1 MRHSVHSIFFDQADA
16 HEADER
22 WHKALELL
30 WQVQRW
36 APEDP
41 ALWLRM
47 GVLSFLT
54 ADRDWLVRVGLEGT
68 HHGDMGAINADVY
81 LERAAALGPADPRAP
96 FWRGWARLKLYQ
108 DFEAARAFLGEAT
121 RRDAAWP
128 YAHAALARV
137 ELAAAEPGYEAR
149 AIAHLHAALARLPES
164 PRFHYDLGACHAGL
178 GDTPRARAAFAAAL
192 AGPVLPAAEGA
203 AGRYLAREFHSDPD
217 ALRPLIAR
225 LYDHML

>member
-16 HEADER
+16 HEAADR

-30 WQVQRW
+30 YQVQRW
-36 APEDP
+36 IPEDP

-47 GVLSFLT
+47 GVLSYLA
-54 ADRDWLVRVGLEGT
+54 ADRDWLERAGLEGT
-68 HHGDMGAINADVY
+68 HYGDMGAINADVY
-81 LERAAALGPADPRAP
+81 LERAAALGPTDPRGP
-96 FWRGWARLKLYQ
+96 FWRGWTRLRRYQ
-108 DFEAARAFLGEAT
+108 DVPTARAQLLEAV
-121 RRDAAWP
+121 RRDPAWP

-137 ELAAAEPGYEAR
+137 ELAEAAPGYERR
-149 AIAHLHAALARLPES
+149 AIAHLEAALARLPES

-178 GDTPRARAAFAAAL
+178 GDVPRAREAFARAL
-192 AGPVLPAAEGA
+192 ASPVLLAPEGC
-203 AGRYLAREFHSDPD
+203 AGRELAREFHSDPD

>member
-16 HEADER
+16 HEAAER
-22 WHKALELL
+22 WDKALELL
-30 WQVQRW
+30 YQVQRW

-47 GVLSFLT
+47 GVLSYLM
-54 ADRDWLVRVGLEGT
+54 ADRDWLVAKGLEGS
-68 HHGDMGAINADVY
+68 HLGDMGAINADVD
-81 LERAAALGPADPRAP
+81 LGRAAELAPAYPRAP
-96 FWRGWARLKLYQ
+96 FWRGWARHRLHNAPAGPRGPLR
-108 DFEAARAFLGEAT
+108 EAV

-137 ELAAAEPGYEAR
+137 ELAEAAPGYEKR
-149 AIAHLHAALARLPES
+149 AIAHLEAAVARLPES

-178 GDTPRARAAFAAAL
+178 GDAPAARQAFARAL
-192 AGPVLPAAEGA
+192 ASPVLPAPAGA
-203 AGRYLAREFHSDPD
+203 AGQHLAAEFHSHPD

-225 LYDHML
+225 LYDHMI